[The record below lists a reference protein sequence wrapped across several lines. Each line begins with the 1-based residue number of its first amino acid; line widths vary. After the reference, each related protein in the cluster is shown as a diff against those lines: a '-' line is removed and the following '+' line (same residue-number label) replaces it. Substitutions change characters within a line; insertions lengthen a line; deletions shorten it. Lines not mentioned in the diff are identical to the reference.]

1 MGAAV
6 QFRMLAAS
14 GRDTSSTVGG
24 LAAFSSSGWEACWL
38 SPSSPCPSSWWV
50 RPPTGVDN
58 AAILGAVGF
67 VAFAALG
74 AVVLAYDVP
83 LRWCGRT
90 VQRLRNSILR
100 KRPPMTGLD
109 ESLLAQRNDIRAVL
123 GAQWWQALLLSA
135 GRLAFD
141 YLCLLFALRATGARP
156 RPSLILIAYAVAG
169 VVG

>member
-1 MGAAV
+1 MALPVFALPVILVGAPTN
-6 QFRMLAAS
+6 R
-14 GRDTSSTVGG
+14 G
-24 LAAFSSSGWEACWL
+24 L
-38 SPSSPCPSSWWV
+38 V
-50 RPPTGVDN
+50 N

-109 ESLLAQRNDIRAVL
+109 ESLLAQRNDIRACWARS
-123 GAQWWQALLLSA
+123 GGRRYCCPPAAWPSTISA
-135 GRLAFD
+135 CCSRCGPRGPGR
-141 YLCLLFALRATGARP
+141 GP
-156 RPSLILIAYAVAG
+156 R
-169 VVG
+169 